1 MTRSEGTSQKQ
12 AVNHTAPQT
21 DSYPS
26 QEFMKMQHQMML
38 MQSASYVDPPV
49 GIGWRGTPQTFTPE
63 IDDIIGGRFNQPVAS
78 GNFLDPRVCFELSG
92 IGRDDRSAGAVGKSP
107 HQQVPWDVPTPESV
121 SPYAEGSPVV
131 ESYII
136 CAWEGC
142 TYNGW
147 FSDRISVWK
156 HIKESHLIS
165 EQIECNWKGCDY
177 SLPFASNSTLWRH
190 ISTKHIAPNAY
201 SCPQCGK
208 LFSRKDKVSDHR
220 RSVHS

>member
-1 MTRSEGTSQKQ
+1 MRASSAELEAPLSVLHHHSPLFKVPLSSNINIFDLFHPDRIVLITLNVDMPTTGGQGSSRGVGSPTMTRSEGTSQKQ

-107 HQQVPWDVPTPESV
+107 HQQVPWDVPTPES
-121 SPYAEGSPVV
+121 YARQVG
-131 ESYII
+131 
-136 CAWEGC
+136 
-142 TYNGW
+142 
-147 FSDRISVWK
+147 
-156 HIKESHLIS
+156 
-165 EQIECNWKGCDY
+165 
-177 SLPFASNSTLWRH
+177 ASILSSNYWLANFV
-190 ISTKHIAPNAY
+190 KA
-201 SCPQCGK
+201 
-208 LFSRKDKVSDHR
+208 
-220 RSVHS
+220 SVHTQKGLRSLRVT